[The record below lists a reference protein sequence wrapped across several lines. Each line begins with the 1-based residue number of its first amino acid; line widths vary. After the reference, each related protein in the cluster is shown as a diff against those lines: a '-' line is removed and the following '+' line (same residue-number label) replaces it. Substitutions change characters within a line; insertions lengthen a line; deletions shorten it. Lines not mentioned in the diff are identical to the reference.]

1 MTMDDK
7 SISAVLRD
15 LSSDYYQNH
24 IGFEEYRLQRKE
36 ILDNIDFQMNGKK
49 KKEAVEDDDSKSSL
63 FMQTITFL
71 QNQDDE

>member
-15 LSSDYYQNH
+15 LSSDFYQNH
-24 IGFEEYRLQRKE
+24 ICFEDYRLQRKE
-36 ILDNIDFQMNGKK
+36 ILDNIDYQMNGKK
-49 KKEAVEDDDSKSSL
+49 KKEVVEDDDSKSSL

>member
-1 MTMDDK
+1 MDDK

-24 IGFEEYRLQRKE
+24 IGFEDYRAQRKV
-36 ILDNIDFQMNGKK
+36 ILDNIDLQMNGKQ
-49 KKEAVEDDDSKSSL
+49 KKEEVEEDDANNSL

-71 QNQDDE
+71 QNQNKE